1 MGKITRQLDDIDK
14 LIIKAHQTP
23 AEKLKEIEEELQTR
37 NTKKG
42 FTNLQYFTIKDGITK
57 EAEQP
62 EEETTK
68 KLLEA
73 REILKKQLEQEQER
87 EELNKIKLEE
97 KLQKQEK
104 KEIQALLFDNINN
117 YFLKYPNKRG
127 EIWHYLHQDEII
139 KDEIAEI
146 VKIYGVEY
154 QNYCFMIYDKTINQV
169 FKLYSYNI
177 KQQQKAKETAK
188 KQLKSKLKR
197 GIAKD
202 ILIIGGLKLAN
213 KGKNGR
219 R

>member
-1 MGKITRQLDDIDK
+1 MGKITRQLDEIDK

-68 KLLEA
+68 KLIEA

-127 EIWHYLHQDEII
+127 EIWHYLHDDEVIQDEIR
-139 KDEIAEI
+139 EI
-146 VKIYGVEY
+146 VKIYGAEY
-154 QNYCFMIYDKTINQV
+154 TSYLYMIYNKTINQV

-177 KQQQKAKETAK
+177 KQQQRERENAK
-188 KQLKSKLKR
+188 KQLKNMLKR
-197 GIAKD
+197 SIAKD
-202 ILIIGGLKLAN
+202 IAIIGILKMAN
-213 KGKNGR
+213 KKGGR